1 MSFRFPDGGQTA
13 TTRNFTKK
21 SDVGPTL
28 VLQTKLSGHD
38 GVDARDIVGAAA
50 RPDDEAAIGPDDGAA
65 DEPVVVA
72 TVDVTRWAS
81 FLLLCSIIYELIHEI
96 VLFILM

>member
-1 MSFRFPDGGQTA
+1 M
-13 TTRNFTKK
+13 
-21 SDVGPTL
+21 

-81 FLLLCSIIYELIHEI
+81 FVLFCSIIYELIHEI
-96 VLFILM
+96 VLTVLM

>member
-1 MSFRFPDGGQTA
+1 MD
-13 TTRNFTKK
+13 
-21 SDVGPTL
+21 
-28 VLQTKLSGHD
+28 HY
-38 GVDARDIVGAAA
+38 
-50 RPDDEAAIGPDDGAA
+50 EAADVS
-65 DEPVVVA
+65 VVVT

>member
-1 MSFRFPDGGQTA
+1 MVKLQLLVTLR
-13 TTRNFTKK
+13 KK

-65 DEPVVVA
+65 DEPVIV
-72 TVDVTRWAS
+72 AS
-81 FLLLCSIIYELIHEI
+81 FVLFCSIIYELIHEI
-96 VLFILM
+96 VLTILM